1 MLRTLSNTIIPRL
14 VVLTASV
21 TASGCDFED
30 DEPTPIIADADEITQ
45 RLLAAGYSER
55 DIEYVDGE
63 VILQGDMVID
73 AETFEPAQGETS
85 FRHYRAFRRVDTDFY
100 STVCIDL
107 SPFAG
112 EAQSRLYYMAQ
123 AAMARW
129 NCLGLQFRL
138 HVYGQAPGPCD
149 HVVETVAL
157 PDSDAWKSLLPGTGG
172 KPGKRIRVGLRQQAL
187 SDAEVVMAWQ
197 HEIGHVFGLRHT
209 DALSVVSCGG
219 DGTPPDDTK
228 AGVVW
233 IEGTPQD
240 DGTLRPSLMNACYD
254 LGNPLA
260 PDFTAD
266 DKRAI
271 RALYGR

>member
-1 MLRTLSNTIIPRL
+1 MPRPYSSCL
-14 VVLTASV
+14 FRRLAFAVVGIA
-21 TASGCDFED
+21 ASGCDVAE
-30 DEPTPIIADADEITQ
+30 DEPAPIIADADEITQ

-55 DIEYVDGE
+55 DIEYANGE
-63 VILQGDMVID
+63 VILQGDMIID
-73 AETFEPAQGETS
+73 ADSFADAPGETS
-85 FRHYRAFRRVDTDFY
+85 FRHYRTFRRVDTDFY
-100 STVCIDL
+100 QTVCMDL
-107 SPFAG
+107 SAFEG

-138 HVYGQAPGPCD
+138 YVHGQAPAPCD
-149 HVVETVAL
+149 HIVETVAL
-157 PDSDAWKSLLPGTGG
+157 PDSDVWESLLPGTGG
-172 KPGKRIRVGLRQQAL
+172 KPGNRIRVGVNQQPL

-197 HEIGHVFGLRHT
+197 HEIGHIFGLRHT

-219 DGTPPDDTK
+219 DGTPPDDPK
-228 AGVVW
+228 AGIEW

-240 DGTLRPSLMNACYD
+240 DGTLRPSLFNACYD

-266 DKRAI
+266 DRRAI
-271 RALYGR
+271 RALYGQ